1 MTLKFFDEVTPTS
14 GTVPFLDEFVKK
26 AKNLKQQKY
35 PVSEIR
41 RVRSDKGYL
50 VITEKFSCFLWKNA
64 KNTKQLIEALNF
76 YIESGKGYEVVVFL
90 PDTKKA
96 DFKMAVDFDVEVTWF
111 TSKNGFTTTPVE
123 SVSQDINP
131 DKNPFLPD

>member
-1 MTLKFFDEVTPTS
+1 MALKFFDEVTPTS
-14 GTVPFLDEFVKK
+14 GTVPFIDEFVKK
-26 AKNLKQQKY
+26 AKNLKQQQY
-35 PVSEIR
+35 PVNEIR

-96 DFKMAVDFDVEVTWF
+96 DFRMAVDFDVEVTWF
-111 TSKNGFTTTPVE
+111 TSKNGFTTTQVE
-123 SVSQDINP
+123 SASRDIDP